1 VHLSTDG
8 AEAWHSVCVTDLPA
22 TEWLTVPDLVDLLGL
37 TPAKVRRLIEDRHLA
52 ATRRDGVLSVPAL
65 FLRDGEPLTELR
77 GTIILLSDL
86 RFTDDEI
93 VEWML
98 TPNDL
103 LDTSPIEALLAGRKA
118 EVRRIAQAL

>member
-1 VHLSTDG
+1 M
-8 AEAWHSVCVTDLPA
+8 
-22 TEWLTVPDLVDLLGL
+22 LGL

-52 ATRRDGVLSVPAL
+52 ATRRDGVLSVPAV